1 MTSSHPERSSSLSER
16 AGTSGLLSWALYD
29 WANQAFATLI
39 HTFVFSVYFTKS
51 VAANVETG
59 SAQWGTAIGLA
70 GMVVALAAPV
80 LGATADQGGR
90 RKPWIVCFT
99 LLCVVTT
106 ALMWFVEPSADFVR
120 LALVL
125 IVLATIGSELSL
137 VFYNSMLPRLAP
149 PGRLGRWS
157 GWGWGI
163 GYAGGLLCLII
174 ALFVFIK
181 PRGAWLGLTADAGE
195 HVRATALFVAGWYL
209 LFALPLFV
217 FVPDLAGSGKTL
229 EQSMRDGMH
238 RLRQT
243 FREVRRHGRL
253 VRFLAAHM
261 LYIDGL
267 VTLFSFGGIYAAGT
281 FGMSAEMVL
290 VFGIALNVAA
300 GTGAFAFAWLDDR
313 IGSRTTI
320 LISLI
325 GLIVPGILVLL
336 VDSQTLFWTFGLLL
350 GIFVGPV
357 QAAGRSLLAR
367 MAPKELQSQMFGFF
381 ALSGKATAF
390 AGPLAV
396 GWITYWADSQRAGMA
411 VIIVFFA
418 MGFLIMLTLPANP
431 ACARRARP
439 FDHGERR

>member
-1 MTSSHPERSSSLSER
+1 MTSSSAERSSSPSER
-16 AGTSGLLSWALYD
+16 VGASGLLSWALYD

-51 VAANVETG
+51 VATNVTAG

-70 GMVVALAAPV
+70 GMFVAVAAPV
-80 LGATADQGGR
+80 LGAAADQAGR
-90 RKPWIVCFT
+90 RKPWLVSFT
-99 LLCVVTT
+99 LLCVTTT
-106 ALMWFVEPSADFVR
+106 ALMWFVKPSADFVW

-125 IVLATIGSELSL
+125 ITVATVGSELSL

-149 PGRLGRWS
+149 PDRLGRWS
-157 GWGWGI
+157 GWGWGT
-163 GYAGGLLCLII
+163 GYAGGLLCLVI
-174 ALFVFIK
+174 ALFIFIEPK
-181 PRGAWLGLTADAGE
+181 GTWFGLEADVSE
-195 HVRATALFVAGWYL
+195 HVRVTTLFVAGWYL
-209 LFALPLFV
+209 LFALPLFA
-217 FVPDLAGSGKTL
+217 FVPDLPSSGKPL
-229 EQSMRDGMH
+229 EQSMRAGLH
-238 RLRQT
+238 QLRQT
-243 FREVRRHGRL
+243 FREIRRHGPL

-300 GTGAFAFAWLDDR
+300 GIGAFAFAWLDDR

-320 LISLI
+320 LLSLI
-325 GLIVPGILVLL
+325 GLIVPGTLVLMVESL
-336 VDSQTLFWTFGLLL
+336 TLFWTFALLL

-367 MAPKELQSQMFGFF
+367 MAPKQLQSQMFGFF

-390 AGPLAV
+390 AGPLVV
-396 GWITYWADSQRAGMA
+396 GWITYWADSQRIGMTT
-411 VIIVFFA
+411 IIAFFF
-418 MGFLIMLTLPANP
+418 MGFLIMLTIPARSLKSTESQNVP
-431 ACARRARP
+431 LR
-439 FDHGERR
+439 

>member
-1 MTSSHPERSSSLSER
+1 M
-16 AGTSGLLSWALYD
+16 SWALYD

-51 VAANVETG
+51 VATNVTTG

-70 GMVVALAAPV
+70 GLVVAIAAPV
-80 LGATADQGGR
+80 LGATVDQAGR
-90 RKPWIVCFT
+90 RKPWIVSFT
-99 LLCVVTT
+99 LVCVTAT
-106 ALMWFVEPSADFVR
+106 ALMWYVEPSADFVG
-120 LALVL
+120 LALAL
-125 IVLATIGSELSL
+125 ITVATIGSELAL

-149 PGRLGRWS
+149 PDRLGRWS
-157 GWGWGI
+157 GWGWSA
-163 GYAGGLLCLII
+163 GYAGGLLCLVI
-174 ALFVFIK
+174 ALFILIEPK
-181 PRGAWLGLTADAGE
+181 GAPFGLQAGAGE

-217 FVPDLAGSGKTL
+217 FVPDLPSSGKPL
-229 EQSMRDGMH
+229 ARSVRDGLQQ
-238 RLRQT
+238 LRQT
-243 FREVRRHGRL
+243 FREVRRHGPL

-300 GTGAFAFAWLDDR
+300 GLGAFAFAWLDDW

-320 LISLI
+320 LVSLV

-336 VDSQTLFWTFGLLL
+336 VHSHTLFWSLALLL

-357 QAAGRSLLAR
+357 QAAGRSLLAH
-367 MAPKELQSQMFGFF
+367 MAPKELQSQTFGFF

-390 AGPLAV
+390 VGPLVVA
-396 GWITYWADSQRAGMA
+396 WITYWTGSQRAGMA
-411 VIIVFFA
+411 TIIALFA
-418 MGFLIMLTLPANP
+418 TGFLVMLTVPA
-431 ACARRARP
+431 RGSRAQA
-439 FDHGERR
+439 